1 MRVSVLA
8 ADFITQY
15 TECIAVLNLA
25 TFFLFISEERTTTHV
40 SPNGIPRGIYSIMY
54 SLE

>member
-1 MRVSVLA
+1 MTKTR
-8 ADFITQY
+8 
-15 TECIAVLNLA
+15 
-25 TFFLFISEERTTTHV
+25 V